1 MQLIGLKLRR
11 GRILTCLS
19 RKFGI
24 RQYCS
29 QMVLIVKSF
38 LNGISVPLYLR
49 KRLCQLVPLILNSGH
64 I

>member
-38 LNGISVPLYLR
+38 FKWYFSTLYLR

>member
-38 LNGISVPLYLR
+38 LNGISVSLYLR